1 MLELLIA
8 TSITC
13 SEIEGLVARAKSYPD
28 LTEHQR
34 QEIIDL
40 YQVDLVRDIGLKC
53 NWDAKVD

>member
-13 SEIEGLVARAKSYPD
+13 ADIEGLVARAKSYPD
-28 LTEHQR
+28 LTEHER

-40 YQVDLVRDIGLKC
+40 YQIDLVGDLGLEC